1 MSNLTGDWNK
11 LANMLNPSR
20 LKNSLR
26 KCAAKAGNYGASE
39 VKKGIRGGA
48 PGGQSFAPLSPVTI
62 INKGSSK
69 PLIDHGDLIGS
80 VTYEVFNDN
89 SSVFI
94 GVKKG
99 KEVNIA
105 AVHEYG
111 CTIGVTSKMKKDYGL
126 HSHTR
131 EAVFKSCIS
140 ERRIS
145 KDDFKNLPECFTG
158 GVFLMIVETVRAL
171 IKMLKSELCE
181 NVVLSAGNIVEISK
195 LPVIILNGPVLQ
207 EKKRLA
213 RDPDRIS
220 VIDEENEVAVLEVPP
235 RWYDLRF
242 DVNISFDNSL
252 SMLEFIEKFSILAQ
266 KNRLI
271 KAVND
276 LRERQ
281 YIWAW
286 RTLPGLDTK
295 PNISQVFQGRGE
307 IVIYDVEVYSGI
319 QEVWPLIK
327 KVNVEFNNQDTIEV

>member
-1 MSNLTGDWNK
+1 
-11 LANMLNPSR
+11 
-20 LKNSLR
+20 
-26 KCAAKAGNYGASE
+26 
-39 VKKGIRGGA
+39 
-48 PGGQSFAPLSPVTI
+48 
-62 INKGSSK
+62 
-69 PLIDHGDLIGS
+69 
-80 VTYEVFNDN
+80 
-89 SSVFI
+89 
-94 GVKKG
+94 
-99 KEVNIA
+99 
-105 AVHEYG
+105 
-111 CTIGVTSKMKKDYGL
+111 
-126 HSHTR
+126 
-131 EAVFKSCIS
+131 
-140 ERRIS
+140 
-145 KDDFKNLPECFTG
+145 
-158 GVFLMIVETVRAL
+158 MIVETVRAL

-319 QEVWPLIK
+319 QEVLPLIK